1 MPIYEYRCGAC
12 GEKFEKWQRS
22 MLCAEAPRCPK
33 CGSTHVNK
41 AVSLLGKCASS
52 STAVSSQS
60 DSSCAPTGG

>member
-22 MLCAEAPRCPK
+22 MSCAEAPRCPK
-33 CGSTHVNK
+33 CGSTQVSK
-41 AVSLLGKCASS
+41 AISMFGTCAST
-52 STAVSSQS
+52 STDAPVVS